1 MSAIDKLKLKQ
12 SFVLTVHPSV
22 VFKLGEDLITD
33 DVQALTE
40 LIKNSYDADSAGVE
54 VRIDTKVWTDLRRGD
69 EIPPDEAERFLLERN
84 SIEKRIAN
92 LKSSEPEKIDQL
104 EQQLRAM
111 PEPILGRLEVRD
123 RGVGMSLE
131 DIERGWLTVSASRK
145 REMKKRGEKTQTHS
159 RTPLGD
165 KGLGRLGAQRLGKVL
180 ELRTRH
186 ADASLTLITSI
197 FWDDFEAVEA
207 LSRVPISVTQVDD
220 AAKQGTTIVIRGLN
234 STRQWNG
241 GNPELQRHLADMI
254 SPYSDDLGFKIRL
267 FIDKQGVDLRRQAD
281 AVLDGTGVTYTLHY
295 AQGVLKI
302 RGKMNTTYLRPDSGQ
317 DKIALWNEFIAQDNG
332 YAFLDWLA
340 SHEPRKV
347 SNLQIEHG
355 DDQRFCTFETD
366 VYLASEAGV
375 EFNLDLEEQQKIA
388 DPGPFE
394 GRVDVIQR
402 RHTKKNEVFDS
413 GADFSKWIDAVSG
426 VRLYRNG
433 FGIRL
438 KTDWLKLASQWTKGA
453 SYYTIRPE
461 NVVGYINLT
470 AEGNT
475 ALEETSNRED
485 MRDTAPYRNFQRLLA
500 RWLST
505 TESFQTVIRR
515 GYNDYIRE
523 RTSHQQDVTTNS
535 SPRELA
541 RQVSKQF
548 DSMSVVSSNVAE
560 ASGTVNKAK
569 EAVRSLQQ
577 NSGALSEVLLMPP
590 EVSRAND
597 KAVSQ
602 VAAAVE
608 RMEREFLRIQEIAG
622 QLQDRRGIIDLLTRR
637 LEEAEQQV
645 RDVWDLVSLGI
656 TAESVAHEV
665 LNITDRLNARSVQ
678 IAKYNDGHAKDRRI
692 AEYVEHVRTS
702 SRSMA
707 KQVSHL
713 DSSLRYV
720 RDQRDQVRLSDLLA
734 ATATYFNDRW
744 TSSNLSC
751 EVVVKSDFSARLGR
765 GKFSQVLDNLL
776 LNSEFWM
783 KEGIRSGVIDHGHVI
798 LEIKDPF
805 ILIYDNGRGID
816 HSVEELIFDPFVTRK
831 PGRHGRGLGLFVVR
845 QLLDSDG
852 ASISLDLERNTFRNR
867 FRFRIDLGAL
877 AEGHTVGG

>member
-1 MSAIDKLKLKQ
+1 M
-12 SFVLTVHPSV
+12 
-22 VFKLGEDLITD
+22 
-33 DVQALTE
+33 
-40 LIKNSYDADSAGVE
+40 
-54 VRIDTKVWTDLRRGD
+54 
-69 EIPPDEAERFLLERN
+69 
-84 SIEKRIAN
+84 
-92 LKSSEPEKIDQL
+92 
-104 EQQLRAM
+104 
-111 PEPILGRLEVRD
+111 EVRD
-123 RGVGMSLE
+123 RGVGMSME

-145 REMKKRGEKTQTHS
+145 REMKKRGEKTEKHS

-180 ELRTRH
+180 ELRTRRKE
-186 ADASLTLITSI
+186 SPLTLVTSI

-207 LSRVPISVTQVDD
+207 LSRVPISVAQIDD
-220 AAKQGTTIVIRGLN
+220 GAKQGTTIVIRGLN
-234 STRQWNG
+234 STSQWNG
-241 GNPELQRHLADMI
+241 ENPELQRDLADMI

-267 FIDKQGVDLRRQAD
+267 KIDNRGIDLRRQAD

-295 AQGVLKI
+295 ERGVLKI
-302 RGKMNTTYLRPDSGQ
+302 RGRMNITYLRPDQGQ

-332 YAFLDWLA
+332 FAFLDWLIA
-340 SHEPRKV
+340 NEPRRTA
-347 SNLQIEHG
+347 NLQIGHG
-355 DDQRFCTFETD
+355 DDKRFCTFETD
-366 VYLASEAGV
+366 VYLSSEAGV
-375 EFNLDLEEQQKIA
+375 ELLDSSDEKNAIA

-394 GRVDVIQR
+394 GRVDLIQR
-402 RHTKKNEVFDS
+402 RHTKRNEVFDS

-438 KTDWLKLASQWTKGA
+438 KTDWLKLASQWTKA
-453 SYYTIRPE
+453 TSYYTIRPE
-461 NVVGYINLT
+461 NVMGYINLT
-470 AEGNT
+470 AEGNA

-485 MRDTAPYRNFQRLLA
+485 MRDTPAYRNFQRLLA

-505 TESFQTVIRR
+505 TESFQSVIRR
-515 GYNDYIRE
+515 GYNDYLRE
-523 RTSHQQDVTTNS
+523 KISREQDVTTTS

-541 RQVSKQF
+541 REVSRQF
-548 DSMSVVSSNVAE
+548 DSMAVVSNNVAE
-560 ASGTVNKAK
+560 ATGTVSRAK

-590 EVSRAND
+590 EVRDAND

-608 RMEREFLRIQEIAG
+608 RMEREFVRIQDIAA
-622 QLQDRRGIIDLLTRR
+622 QLQDRRGIIDLLARR

-645 RDVWDLVSLGI
+645 NDVWDLVSLGI

-665 LNITDRLNARSVQ
+665 LNITDRLTARSVQ
-678 IAKYNDGHAKDRRI
+678 IARYNDAETKDRRV
-692 AEYVEHVRTS
+692 AEYVEHVRAS

-720 RDQRDQVRLSDLLA
+720 RDQRDQVRLSDLVSTSA
-734 ATATYFNDRW
+734 SYFNDRW

-751 EVVVKSDFSARLGR
+751 EVAVKSDFSARLGR

-783 KEGIRSGVIDHGHVI
+783 KESVRSGVVDHGHVTV
-798 LEIKDPF
+798 EVQDPF
-805 ILIYDNGRGID
+805 VLVYDNGRGID
-816 HSVEELIFDPFVTRK
+816 PSVEELIFDPFVTRK
-831 PGRHGRGLGLFVVR
+831 PGRLGRGLGLFVVR

-852 ASISLDLERNTFRNR
+852 ASISLDLERNTYGNR
-867 FRFRIDLGAL
+867 FRFRIDLRAVAGGL
-877 AEGHTVGG
+877 TVG